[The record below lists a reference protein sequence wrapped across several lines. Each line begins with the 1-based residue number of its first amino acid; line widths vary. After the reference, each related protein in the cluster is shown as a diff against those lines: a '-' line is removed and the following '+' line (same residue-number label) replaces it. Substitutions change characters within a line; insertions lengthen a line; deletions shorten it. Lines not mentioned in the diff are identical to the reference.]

1 NFKSGSVRGLIAT
14 WGYYL
19 KKKVCYGLYSTQHRS
34 GGVILPIIFPQ
45 FFVLGEPSKGSV

>member
-19 KKKVCYGLYSTQHRS
+19 KKKVCYGLYSTKTFRRRT
-34 GGVILPIIFPQ
+34 
-45 FFVLGEPSKGSV
+45 GS